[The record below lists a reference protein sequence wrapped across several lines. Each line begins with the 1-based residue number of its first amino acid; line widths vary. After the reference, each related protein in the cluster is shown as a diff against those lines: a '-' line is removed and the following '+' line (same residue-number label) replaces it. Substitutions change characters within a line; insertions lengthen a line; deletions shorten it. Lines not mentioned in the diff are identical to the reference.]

1 MEIGTQHSSGNLLI
15 SGRGVGG
22 GILWNNRDTA
32 HTVNAID
39 LFFLILIMSTLNVMF
54 TFFCPWHI
62 LNWKVL

>member
-1 MEIGTQHSSGNLLI
+1 M
-15 SGRGVGG
+15 GG